1 MKHKPSENACHRSI
15 QNLLPSVSSP
25 KNLKI
30 KVYNYIIYLLFY
42 MGMKLC
48 LSHTEE
54 KHGLRVFENR
64 VLRRTF
70 GDKREEVVGGWRR
83 LHNKELHNLY
93 ASPYVIRVINSRRMR
108 WAGHVT
114 RMGEIRNSYKILI
127 EKPEGKRPLWRP
139 RRRWEHNIRM
149 DHREMWLKGVDWIHL
164 PQDGDK
170 WQGAGNTILNLR
182 VS

>member
-1 MKHKPSENACHRSI
+1 
-15 QNLLPSVSSP
+15 
-25 KNLKI
+25 
-30 KVYNYIIYLLFY
+30 
-42 MGMKLC
+42 
-48 LSHTEE
+48 
-54 KHGLRVFENR
+54 
-64 VLRRTF
+64 
-70 GDKREEVVGGWRR
+70 
-83 LHNKELHNLY
+83 
-93 ASPYVIRVINSRRMR
+93 MR

-170 WQGAGNTILNLR
+170 WQGAGNTIMNLR